1 MEQLARDIVAY
12 MAEYDRSTLLLDSDG
27 GDFTTAVIDAYVTTL
42 AQLGEKNNGWTH
54 VAWYLITQLAPSRD
68 EIAECEAYDIL
79 ERLFAYHG
87 IG

>member
-1 MEQLARDIVAY
+1 MGQQRGLAQEIVAY
-12 MAEYDRSTLLLDSDG
+12 MYDHDFQTLHSEATDTPTAIMEAYDTTMGQLQ
-27 GDFTTAVIDAYVTTL
+27 GD
-42 AQLGEKNNGWTH
+42 GWTH

-68 EIAECEAYDIL
+68 EIAECEAYDLL